1 MASNDASSPCA
12 NLPSSTSSDRYPDG
26 AFRLHPAQS
35 VAVGPP
41 AATSRQIDRCQKLQA
56 LASPTRSKPWH
67 GGQMPPITEQRL

>member
-35 VAVGPP
+35 VAVGPCSDQP
-41 AATSRQIDRCQKLQA
+41 TNWPVPEAASFSVAHA
-56 LASPTRSKPWH
+56 LKAMAWRPNAANH
-67 GGQMPPITEQRL
+67 